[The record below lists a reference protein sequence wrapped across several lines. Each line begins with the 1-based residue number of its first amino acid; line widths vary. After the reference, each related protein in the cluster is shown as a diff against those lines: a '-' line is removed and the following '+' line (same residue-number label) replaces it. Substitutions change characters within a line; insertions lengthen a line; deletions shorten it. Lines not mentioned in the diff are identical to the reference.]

1 MKQYTLPEDTQNLFE
16 QLCQADML
24 QQGFKMVKKNN
35 GAPGIDGI
43 TIEDFQTNL
52 TEELAQL
59 QQELESWCYK
69 PMPVKRVEIEKPTGG
84 IRLLGIPTVRDRVVH
99 ATLKILIEPTLEQ
112 IFSDNSF
119 GFRPKRN
126 QRQAVEAA
134 QKIIKTGK
142 VYTVDIDLSK
152 FFDRINHDRLI
163 SRLGLF
169 IKDKRILR
177 LIGNILRSGVMIDG
191 LVSPTNEGSVQGSP
205 LSPLLSN
212 LVLDEL
218 DKELEKRNLEFCRF
232 ADDCN
237 IFVKTRRSA
246 QRVMQN
252 ISKFIENKLKLK
264 VNTEKSKATHSRN
277 VKFLGMTIINGTIA
291 ISRKAMKS
299 AMTKVK
305 LLIPRGTHL
314 SWDDSI
320 KRVNEWYMGWSGYYG
335 MTQYP
340 AQLRKIESHIR
351 RRFRARIITQQKL
364 RRNLYKC
371 FTKRNIK
378 RKTAARTAFSNNG
391 KWAMSNSYAMHRAFN
406 LHWFKAAGLKTR
418 TDTKQKHWFNVNRW
432 VYLP

>member
-1 MKQYTLPEDTQNLFE
+1 
-16 QLCQADML
+16 ML
-24 QQGFKMVKKNN
+24 K
-35 GAPGIDGI
+35 
-43 TIEDFQTNL
+43 
-52 TEELAQL
+52 
-59 QQELESWCYK
+59 S
-69 PMPVKRVEIEKPTGG
+69 
-84 IRLLGIPTVRDRVVH
+84 
-99 ATLKILIEPTLEQ
+99 
-112 IFSDNSF
+112 
-119 GFRPKRN
+119 
-126 QRQAVEAA
+126 
-134 QKIIKTGK
+134 GK

-163 SRLGLF
+163 TRLGKF
-169 IKDKRILR
+169 IDDKRILR
-177 LIGNILRSGVMIDG
+177 LVGNILRSGVMIDG
-191 LVSPTNEGSVQGSP
+191 LVSPTNEGSGQGSP

-218 DKELEKRNLEFCRF
+218 DKELEKRDLEFCRF

-237 IFVKTRRSA
+237 IFVKTKRSA

-291 ISRKAMKS
+291 ISRKAMKT

-314 SWDDSI
+314 SWDESI
-320 KRVNEWYMGWSGYYG
+320 RRVNEWYMGWSTYYG

-371 FTKRNIK
+371 LTKRNIK

-391 KWAMSNSYAMHRAFN
+391 KWAMSNSYAMQRAFN
-406 LHWFKAAGLKTR
+406 LIWFKSAGLKTR
-418 TDTKQKHWFNVNRW
+418 SDTQLKHWFNVNRW
-432 VYLP
+432 IYLP